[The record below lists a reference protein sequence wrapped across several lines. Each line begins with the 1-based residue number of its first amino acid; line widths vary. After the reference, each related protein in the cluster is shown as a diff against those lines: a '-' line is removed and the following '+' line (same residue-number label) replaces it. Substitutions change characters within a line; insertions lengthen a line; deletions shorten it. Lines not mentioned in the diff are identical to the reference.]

1 MKLLNRLKDK
11 LIKVQN
17 KAESKTNALTAKVE
31 HLENTLT
38 QVSKDKQV
46 SSHTTE
52 EATIPK
58 ELENTPWVIFDTT
71 LEDAKSQNY
80 KYIQWITST
89 TPCPRC
95 EALGVTDNFGKGKG
109 IYPISSAPKLRERI
123 HKGCT
128 CIISEYRPSDHFPPI
143 ETYWTRD
150 PKTGKGIYVKA
161 KHY

>member
-38 QVSKDKQV
+38 QVS
-46 SSHTTE
+46 SHTTE

-80 KYIQWITST
+80 KYIQ
-89 TPCPRC
+89 
-95 EALGVTDNFGKGKG
+95 
-109 IYPISSAPKLRERI
+109 
-123 HKGCT
+123 
-128 CIISEYRPSDHFPPI
+128 
-143 ETYWTRD
+143 
-150 PKTGKGIYVKA
+150 
-161 KHY
+161 